1 MEKKFKVLK
10 SKEFWITVVIM
21 IPVVVILYGIMYL
34 FNSPAIAHAAGNATH
49 VKIVSGKTTRSQI
62 FRQLGTPDNDVIESR
77 SMVYNVAGNVSLI
90 INFAKPYK
98 SAKSLNDKVSGL
110 AWCGGTGTGS
120 SCVRFKAFKGETAEN
135 CSGIVKN
142 CLKN

>member
-1 MEKKFKVLK
+1 MKNKFKVLK
-10 SKEFWITVVIM
+10 SREFWITVVVM
-21 IPVVVILYGIMYL
+21 IPVIAILYGIMYL
-34 FNSPAIAHAAGNATH
+34 FNSPAIAHAAGSATH

-62 FRQLGTPDNDVIESR
+62 FKELGPPNNDVIESK
-77 SMVYNVAGNVSLI
+77 SMVYNVAGNVKLV

-98 SAKSLNDKVSGL
+98 SAKSLKDKVAGL
-110 AWCGGTGTGS
+110 EWCGGTGKGS
-120 SCVRFKAFKGETAEN
+120 SCVRFSAFKGETAEN